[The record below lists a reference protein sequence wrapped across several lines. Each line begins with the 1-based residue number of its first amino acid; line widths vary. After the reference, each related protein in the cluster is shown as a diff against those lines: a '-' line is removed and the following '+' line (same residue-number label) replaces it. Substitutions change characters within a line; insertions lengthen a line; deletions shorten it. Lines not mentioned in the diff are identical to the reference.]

1 MELSKLSWL
10 YFHACDAMHQVVD
23 DLYESL
29 HNDEGEPLERRS
41 RVDEAMEGV
50 KMALLQELDLI
61 TSSASEHENG

>member
-1 MELSKLSWL
+1 MELSKLSW
-10 YFHACDAMHQVVD
+10 YYHHACDAMHQVVD

-29 HNDEGEPLERRS
+29 HNEDGGPLDKRS

-61 TSSASEHENG
+61 TSSASEHENS